1 MRLVAL
7 GLFALLALG
16 CSDDDS
22 NGGTGGTSTDW
33 TGPGGQGG
41 GGIGT
46 GGDGA
51 NGGGGSGAS
60 GGASPVD
67 CVPAEGSGSAG
78 TDAWQDGAHSATVSI
93 AERDTCARTYTLGTT
108 APLRDDQPQNP
119 RVIVEAPGWPVLR
132 SGHDMLDALY
142 ALALDEVREL
152 SVSSI
157 QDFAFN
163 GGQPL
168 PCPAGGCFETG
179 RLWNYVWTRDTAY
192 AVQLGLGALDPIR
205 AKNSLSFKLSERRA
219 GGDLQIVQDTG
230 TGGSYPVSTDRVT
243 WALGAWELL
252 KYLDGAERDAFRDM
266 AFEAMVNTA
275 EHDRK
280 VVFDARDGLYR
291 GEQSFLDWRE
301 QSYPGWVAT
310 DTVQIGMSKSLS
322 TNVAHHALLEVTAA
336 LADEKGL
343 TPERDQYRGW
353 ADQLAGA
360 IDTALWQNG
369 DGLYATYLTTELDP
383 APVHRFDLLGSA
395 LVATSSITDDARART
410 IVASYPHLPKGPS
423 VIWPQQKDIPIY
435 HNRGIWPFVT
445 ALWLRAGKRAENAPA
460 IAHGVRSLIRGA
472 ALNLSNMEN
481 FEAATGASWL
491 DDGSFSGPVVNSQR
505 QLWSVAGFVSMVH
518 DVIFGLEATQTGLR
532 FAPFIPADLRESIF
546 AGADRIA
553 LSGFAYK
560 EKRLTV
566 VLVLGDAG
574 GQAALAPQSVTVDGD
589 DVGLGVIPATA
600 LGDGSVIEVT
610 LGPAASSEGITEV
623 AEADIADYRNLF
635 GPSTPAVTGVS
646 EAGGLLTI
654 GISAAGEST
663 ADITFDV
670 YRDGALVASSLPGT
684 TTSWTDTQ
692 SGGQTTES
700 YCYTVE
706 ARFTSSG
713 NRSQHAKP
721 FCWWGAANARIA
733 SVGAQSFSAVG
744 GNLVDNYG
752 HWHYEGWGDPGHSLT
767 LAYTPTFTGTH
778 YLQLLAG
785 NGAGNFTTGITCAVK
800 RVQIFDGNTLVA
812 ESYVMMPHLATWD
825 AWRESSLMHADL
837 EAGKTY
843 SVVISEDAAAVNM
856 SERAHFEIY
865 GGTGGQ
871 SGRFNRVNIAE
882 VKFLATSI
890 E

>member
-1 MRLVAL
+1 M
-7 GLFALLALG
+7 
-16 CSDDDS
+16 
-22 NGGTGGTSTDW
+22 GGE
-33 TGPGGQGG
+33 
-41 GGIGT
+41 
-46 GGDGA
+46 GA
-51 NGGGGSGAS
+51 NGSGGAGAS

-78 TDAWQDGAHSATVSI
+78 TDVWQDGADTASVSI
-93 AERDTCARTYTLGTT
+93 ADRDTCARSYTLSTT
-108 APLRDDQPQNP
+108 APLRDNQPANP
-119 RVIVEAPGWPVLR
+119 RQIQEAPGWPVLR

-152 SVSSI
+152 SVNSI
-157 QDFAFN
+157 QDYAFN

-168 PCPAGGCFETG
+168 PCAAGGCFETG

-192 AVQLGLGALDPIR
+192 AVQLGLGALDPTR

-252 KYLDGAERDAFRDM
+252 KYLDGAERDAFRDT

-275 EHDRK
+275 EHDRV

-301 QSYPGWVAT
+301 QSYPAWVAT

-322 TNVAHHALLEVTAA
+322 TNVAHHALLEVVSA

-343 TPERDQYRGW
+343 TSERDKYRGW
-353 ADQLAGA
+353 ADALAGSINA
-360 IDTALWQNG
+360 EMWQSG

-395 LVATSSITDDARART
+395 LVATSSIADDARAKDV
-410 IVASYPHLPKGPS
+410 VASYPHLPQGPS
-423 VIWPQQKDIPIY
+423 VIWPQQKDTPIY

-481 FEAATGASWL
+481 FEAATGAAWL

-518 DVIFGLEATQTGLR
+518 DVIFGLEATQAGLR
-532 FAPFIPADLRESIF
+532 FAPFIPADLRESLLS
-546 AGADRIA
+546 GADRIA
-553 LSGFAYK
+553 LSGFRYK
-560 EKRLTV
+560 GKLLNV
-566 VLVLGDAG
+566 VLALGDAS
-574 GQAALAPQSVTVDGD
+574 GQAALAATSVTLDGD

-600 LGDGSVIEVT
+600 LADGSVIEVT
-610 LGPAASSEGITEV
+610 LGPATSSETITEI
-623 AEADIADYRNLF
+623 AQADIADYRNLF
-635 GPSTPAVTGVS
+635 GPSTPAVTS
-646 EAGGLLTI
+646 LTEAGGVLTVHFN
-654 GISAAGEST
+654 AQGEST
-663 ADITFDV
+663 SDITFDV
-670 YRDGALVASSLPGT
+670 YRDGALVGSSLPGT
-684 TTSWTDTQ
+684 ATSFTDT
-692 SGGQTTES
+692 SSAGQTTES

-706 ARFTSSG
+706 ARFTSSD

-744 GNLVDNYG
+744 GSLVDNHGY
-752 HWHYEGWGDPGHSLT
+752 WHYEGWGDPGHSLT
-767 LAYTPTFTGTH
+767 VGYTPTFTGTH
-778 YLQLLAG
+778 YIQVLAG

-800 RVQIFDGNTLVA
+800 RVEVFDGATPVA
-812 ESYVMMPHLATWD
+812 SGYVMMPHLATWD
-825 AWRESSLMHADL
+825 AWRESSLLQVELD
-837 EAGKTY
+837 AGKTY
-843 SVVISEDAAAVNM
+843 LVVISEDASAVNM
-856 SERAHFEIY
+856 SERKHFEIY
-865 GGTGGQ
+865 NGTGGQ